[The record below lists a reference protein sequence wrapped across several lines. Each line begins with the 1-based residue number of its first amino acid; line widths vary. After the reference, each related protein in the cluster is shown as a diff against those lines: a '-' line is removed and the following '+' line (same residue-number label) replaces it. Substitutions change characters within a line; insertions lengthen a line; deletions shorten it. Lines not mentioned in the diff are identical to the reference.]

1 MYVNESDSTVP
12 LYDPAWRRSRPS
24 KAMEG
29 FVVGSAFVSLS
40 LSAALSLS
48 RDRRRER
55 EERETDTRERG
66 YREG

>member
-12 LYDPAWRRSRPS
+12 LYNPAWRRSRPS

-29 FVVGSAFVSLS
+29 FVVDSAFVSLS